1 MATNKVYE
9 RIDALVSELGTAAN
23 RREEMEVEIDGLT
36 AELAALDQMAEDAT
50 DREEYENI
58 IAKHKEAELDL
69 RFARNRQRLFDQ
81 TPRVPREQIQDLLA
95 QLGEATDAAAMS
107 YRQKV
112 EKPMA
117 EIVKAGDEFDAAI
130 NMVRNAVC
138 KLASVIGPATE
149 RDSNLRQMF
158 YPFELGTL
166 RSRAYKD
173 NGRIVHPDLRDAL
186 KLAETA
192 KQTPF
197 DTF

>member
-9 RIDALVSELGTAAN
+9 MIDALVSELGTAAN

-117 EIVKAGDEFDAAI
+117 EIVKAGDEFDAAV
-130 NMVRNAVC
+130 NTVHEAVR
-138 KLASVIGPATE
+138 KLASVVGPVAE
-149 RDSNLRQMF
+149 RGDVGVMFRTFDEDKLRA
-158 YPFELGTL
+158 
-166 RSRAYKD
+166 RAFCD
-173 NGRIVHPDLRDAL
+173 GRIVYPGLRDAL
-186 KLAETA
+186 KLAASA
-192 KQTPF
+192 KWESF
-197 DTF
+197 DTH